1 MVPRDLE
8 HVFFC
13 DSETGALWL
22 FEYITPSSHVREE
35 IKMGSASGEVKL
47 RWDLS
52 TDDILKKTEELIE
65 RSKKVYDAI
74 GALKPHQLTF
84 DNCLKVL
91 LLCLKNWFSPC
102 IHTLCSRVCMCKSFN
117 VICQAA
123 CTVQGTSAFII
134 LFDHSSESN
143 SKNYTRRINNYP
155 LALTT
160 HADTGFLPA
169 C

>member
-1 MVPRDLE
+1 MHNFAVVIDDRSARRSLDAIFWYGTTWLWTC
-8 HVFFC
+8 FLLWFRNR
-13 DSETGALWL
+13 ALWL
-22 FEYITPSSHVREE
+22 FEYITPSSHFREE
-35 IKMGSASGEVKL
+35 IKMVSASGEVKL

-123 CTVQGTSAFII
+123 CTVQGASAFII
-134 LFDHSSESN
+134 LFDHSS
-143 SKNYTRRINNYP
+143 
-155 LALTT
+155 
-160 HADTGFLPA
+160 
-169 C
+169 